1 MTHLDMTRANQSVA
15 LLHVVEQVGL
25 PAKQCGCLTP
35 LPSTLLL
42 GNMQHVTD
50 NGKSHKYHTTIKL
63 NGNTY
68 FGEVGSAS
76 IVMGDCN
83 SEI

>member
-1 MTHLDMTRANQSVA
+1 
-15 LLHVVEQVGL
+15 
-25 PAKQCGCLTP
+25 
-35 LPSTLLL
+35 
-42 GNMQHVTD
+42 MQHVTD
-50 NGKSHKYHTTIKL
+50 NGKSHNYHTTINL

-68 FGEVGSAS
+68 LGEVGSAR